1 MRIPVSPFFTN
12 RPNDFQVLNPATR
25 VASGACDQM
34 RRQLPKDYV
43 IFRTMLMRDALI
55 YRKVGVYCRCTLW
68 RLT

>member
-1 MRIPVSPFFTN
+1 MRIPVSPSFTN

-43 IFRTMLMRDALI
+43 HCRTMLSVRWKGLQGAGFRAL
-55 YRKVGVYCRCTLW
+55 